1 VTVDDSDTF
10 PVAAPSGQQI
20 AATADYVALRDAIV
34 ERAAA
39 ARERAA
45 RAVNTELVLLYWSI
59 GRAILTEQQRH
70 SWGDDV
76 VGLLAQDLRALGDL
90 GRGFSR
96 RNLFYMRQFAALW
109 PDEQIVQ
116 TLSAQIGWSHHQ
128 VLLNAFGD
136 APDLYAWYAAKAVEN
151 RWAVRQLRGQIDL
164 KLHLRAGAATA
175 NYAATLG
182 EIEGRAALAVTK
194 DPYVLDFIDLAEN
207 AKERQLEDA
216 LVRDIPHFLREL
228 GVGFAYYGR
237 QQPLEIGD
245 REFFLDLLFYHHR
258 LRRFVLVDLKI
269 GEFKAEFAGKI
280 DDTGPTARAPRG
292 TCGVVPTRT
301 GAGEPAAGP
310 ADAASAIASA
320 PASSAAIIRDGTCRL
335 YHRASQAVNH
345 ALAAGEPETSGE
357 TPECRGSVFLH
368 AALRCREPRPVL
380 EICKGLRLS
389 ADVYPWLRH
398 RRSRH
403 TLESESRARGRSL
416 SPHFG

>member
-1 VTVDDSDTF
+1 MNVDDSDTF

-59 GRAILTEQQRH
+59 GCAILTEQQRH

-109 PDEQIVQ
+109 GDEQIVQ

-128 VLLNAFGD
+128 VLLDAFGD

-216 LVRDIPHFLREL
+216 LVREIPHFLREL

-237 QQPLEIGD
+237 QQPLKIGD
-245 REFFLDLLFYHHR
+245 REFFVDLLFYHHR

-269 GEFKAEFAGKI
+269 GEFKAEFAGKMGLYLNAVDTQLRHP
-280 DDTGPTARAPRG
+280 DDGESIGLILCTSHNRTVAKFALHRSGAPIAVADWQTDPHVDIADELPRDLASELPGLLEARDRLTSHVAETAERVEAQLLNQ
-292 TCGVVPTRT
+292 
-301 GAGEPAAGP
+301 GE
-310 ADAASAIASA
+310 
-320 PASSAAIIRDGTCRL
+320 
-335 YHRASQAVNH
+335 
-345 ALAAGEPETSGE
+345 
-357 TPECRGSVFLH
+357 
-368 AALRCREPRPVL
+368 
-380 EICKGLRLS
+380 S
-389 ADVYPWLRH
+389 ADQ
-398 RRSRH
+398 
-403 TLESESRARGRSL
+403 
-416 SPHFG
+416 